1 MVLSHWVTLT
11 LFTARS
17 FAQGSLADY
26 APSFTKCP
34 DTALVREF
42 TPASQTLNPSESKF
56 IAERES
62 HIIPQSWESW
72 LGDGSSIGYRTSE
85 FTDFARVGIA
95 FSGGGLRASQYGA
108 GAISAIDARNKTAAA
123 VGTGGLLQVASYFS
137 GLSGGTW
144 LTAGLYMNNFPT
156 VQDMVL
162 GSQPG
167 WLMENDILFPANA
180 SDPLAAENL
189 EYYSLIAQSI
199 DAKAAAGFIIT
210 DEYGTRMLSY
220 HFLSGT
226 NASNFFDNSSHGAG
240 QLWSQ
245 IAESTFFVN
254 KEAPFPVVLINSN
267 GTFDLTTQST
277 SLDLPVYEVSPFEF
291 ASFDPSISAGADLT
305 FIGTS
310 LSQGV
315 PTDNSSCVVGFDQAS
330 FVIGSSSNIFLSVQS
345 EPGGTTSVEEL
356 QLLLGAPVNTENPDV
371 AIVSKW
377 PNPFF
382 GIAPSTFV
390 DSNNTELNLID
401 GGFNGEGLP
410 LNPLLVKARGVE
422 VIVAVEGTADTADNW
437 PNGMSFLF
445 SQERLSTMLAD
456 THQQLPDMPV
466 SADDFVAQGLN
477 LRPTFFGCNNT
488 DTPFVIFL
496 PNSPPLTGAAPFAN
510 GPTTQT
516 QFEANET
523 QAILDQTFNNTIGG
537 FVPNTNSPDPNWPGC
552 LKCAAVD
559 RSRFKAY
566 STIERSAF
574 CETCFTQYCYNPNNL
589 TSAAELPNRQLT
601 YAGPAST
608 APVQVR

>member
-1 MVLSHWVTLT
+1 MVLSHWVALA

-34 DTALVREF
+34 DSALVREF

-62 HIIPQSWESW
+62 HVIPQSWESW
-72 LGDGSSIGYRTSE
+72 LGDGSSIGYCTSE
-85 FTDFARVGIA
+85 FTEFARIGIA
-95 FSGGGLRASQYGA
+95 FSGGGLRASQVGA

-137 GLSGGTW
+137 GLSGGSW
-144 LTAGLYMNNFPT
+144 LTAGMYMNNFPT

-167 WLMENDILFPANA
+167 WLMENDITFPAGA
-180 SDPLAAENL
+180 SDPLAPENL
-189 EYYSLIAQSI
+189 EYFSLIAQSI
-199 DAKAAAGFIIT
+199 DAKAAAGL
-210 DEYGTRMLSY
+210 MLSY

-254 KEAPFPVVLINSN
+254 NEAPFPVVLIDSN
-267 GTFDLTTQST
+267 GTFDLTTLST
-277 SLDLPVYEVSPFEF
+277 PLDLPVYEVSPFEF

-310 LSQGV
+310 LSRGV
-315 PTDNSSCVVGFDQAS
+315 PTDKNSCVVGFDQAS
-330 FVIGSSSNIFLSVQS
+330 FVIGSSSNVFLAAQS
-345 EPGGTTSVEEL
+345 EPGGTAEVTDL
-356 QLLLGAPVNTENPDV
+356 QDILGAPVDTENPADAV
-371 AIVSKW
+371 VSKW

-422 VIVAVEGTADTADNW
+422 VIVAVEASADTEDNW
-437 PNGMSFLF
+437 PNGLSFLF
-445 SQERLSTMLAD
+445 SQERLSTILAD
-456 THQQLPDMPV
+456 THQQLPEMPT
-466 SADDFVAQGLN
+466 STDDFVAQGLN
-477 LRPTFFGCNNT
+477 LRPTFFGCDTT

-510 GPTTQT
+510 GPTGQT
-516 QFEANET
+516 QYEANET

-566 STIERSAF
+566 SRTIERSAF
-574 CETCFTQYCYNPNNL
+574 CERCFTQYCYNPNNL

-601 YAGPAST
+601 YAGPTSNSS
-608 APVQVR
+608 V